1 MAARLVEG
9 RSHHTTWD
17 AAVAAEEQAH
27 EELTKN
33 TLRLRIKCPKTGD
46 EDREAAAQV
55 AVSPSGDSGVIVD
68 QSTGGA
74 DGDLAGDED
83 ANAESASEVKEVVD
97 EGCGSFKRKHA
108 NRRAVVPT
116 CPECGKTF
124 PSDKSL
130 FGHLRCHPERDY
142 RGVNPPPGARK
153 KPQPDAY
160 SSIARVPPTTKWST
174 ARRGRKGTA
183 GDRDDEAIAADT
195 LLLLADGKPQ
205 RPETTITTEGEDTDT
220 KQIAGTHF
228 AGTDGIGWDQKSAD
242 MDAGS
247 YGNELISSYKRSK
260 KRKIKELELVNG
272 SGTSVRCRRY
282 QCSVCFKTFS
292 SHQALG
298 GHRASHNK
306 KKSNPVEAAA
316 IPDENEGGNPKH
328 GEDLIR
334 ANGAV
339 IKAEM
344 AEHRCTNCNLTFRSG
359 QALGGHKRRH
369 FNELQHRAPSSSPH
383 SSESDKGANG
393 LLQNRVTSSSAHSSE
408 SYKGAKHGLFDF
420 DLNEVPEL

>member
-1 MAARLVEG
+1 MEG
-9 RSHHTTWD
+9 GSHHTTWD

-33 TLRLRIKCPKTGD
+33 TLRLRIKCPETGD
-46 EDREAAAQV
+46 EDREAAAAQE
-55 AVSPSGDSGVIVD
+55 AVSPSGDPGVRAD
-68 QSTGGA
+68 RSTGGA
-74 DGDLAGDED
+74 DGELAGDED
-83 ANAESASEVKEVVD
+83 ANAQSASEVKVAVD
-97 EGCGSFKRKHA
+97 EGRYGFKRKHA

-142 RGVNPPPGARK
+142 RGANPPPGARK
-153 KPQPDAY
+153 EPQPDAY
-160 SSIARVPPTTKWST
+160 SSIARVPPTAKWST
-174 ARRGRKGTA
+174 ARRGRRGTA
-183 GDRDDEAIAADT
+183 GDGDDDAIAADT
-195 LLLLADGKPQ
+195 LLLLADGKPL
-205 RPETTITTEGEDTDT
+205 RPETTITTEKEDSDT

-228 AGTDGIGWDQKSAD
+228 AGTDGIGWDQKSDD
-242 MDAGS
+242 MGAGS
-247 YGNELISSYKRSK
+247 HGKEPISSYKRSK

-272 SGTSVRCRRY
+272 SGTSARCRRY
-282 QCSVCFKTFS
+282 QCSVCFKSFS

-306 KKSNPVEAAA
+306 KKSTPEEAAA
-316 IPDENEGGNPKH
+316 IPNENEGANPKQ
-328 GEDLIR
+328 GEDSIH

-344 AEHRCTNCNLTFRSG
+344 ADHRCTSCNRTFRSG

-369 FNELQHRAPSSSPH
+369 FNELRHQAASSSPH
-383 SSESDKGANG
+383 SSESDRGANG
-393 LLQNRVTSSSAHSSE
+393 RLQNRVPSSSAQSSE
-408 SYKGAKHGLFDF
+408 SDTGAKRGLLDF

>member
-9 RSHHTTWD
+9 GSHYPTWD

-33 TLRLRIKCPKTGD
+33 TLRLRIKCSKTG
-46 EDREAAAQV
+46 EYREAAAQE
-55 AVSPSGDSGVIVD
+55 AVSPSDDSGVRAD

-74 DGDLAGDED
+74 DGELPDDED
-83 ANAESASEVKEVVD
+83 ANAESAAEVKEAVD

-108 NRRAVVPT
+108 NRRSEVPT

-142 RGVNPPPGARK
+142 RGAIPPPGARK

-160 SSIARVPPTTKWST
+160 SSVARVPPATKWST

-183 GDRDDEAIAADT
+183 GDRDDDAIAADA
-195 LLLLADGKPQ
+195 LLLLADGKPH
-205 RPETTITTEGEDTDT
+205 RPQTTTTTEEEDTDT

-228 AGTDGIGWDQKSAD
+228 AGTDAIGWDQKSDD

-247 YGNELISSYKRSK
+247 YGNELIPSYKRSK

-272 SGTSVRCRRY
+272 SGASARCRRY

-306 KKSNPVEAAA
+306 KKSNPEEAAGV
-316 IPDENEGGNPKH
+316 PDENGGANPKH
-328 GEDLIR
+328 GEDLIH

-339 IKAEM
+339 IKAEI

-369 FNELQHRAPSSSPH
+369 FNELQHQAPSSSPH
-383 SSESDKGANG
+383 SNESDKGANG
-393 LLQNRVTSSSAHSSE
+393 LLPNRPPSSSAYSSE
-408 SYKGAKHGLFDF
+408 SDKRAKHGLFDF

>member
-1 MAARLVEG
+1 GSSSHG
-9 RSHHTTWD
+9 RWKPPYDLGCCSD
-17 AAVAAEEQAH
+17 RRRANP

-46 EDREAAAQV
+46 EDREAAAQE
-55 AVSPSGDSGVIVD
+55 AVSPSGDSGVPAD

-74 DGDLAGDED
+74 DGELAGDED
-83 ANAESASEVKEVVD
+83 ANAESASEVKEAVE
-97 EGCGSFKRKHA
+97 EGCYSFKRKHA
-108 NRRAVVPT
+108 NRRAVVLT

-142 RGVNPPPGARK
+142 RGANPPPGERK
-153 KPQPDAY
+153 EPQPDAY

-183 GDRDDEAIAADT
+183 GDRDDDAIAADT

-205 RPETTITTEGEDTDT
+205 RPETTITTEKEDTDT

-228 AGTDGIGWDQKSAD
+228 AGTDGIGWDQKSDD

-247 YGNELISSYKRSK
+247 YGNELISSYKRTK
-260 KRKIKELELVNG
+260 NRRIKELELVNG
-272 SGTSVRCRRY
+272 SGTSARFRRY

-306 KKSNPVEAAA
+306 KKSNPEEAAA
-316 IPDENEGGNPKH
+316 IPNEKEGSNTKQ
-328 GEDLIR
+328 GEDLIHG
-334 ANGAV
+334 NGAV

-369 FNELQHRAPSSSPH
+369 FNVLQHRAPSSSPH
-383 SSESDKGANG
+383 STEIDKGAK
-393 LLQNRVTSSSAHSSE
+393 R
-408 SYKGAKHGLFDF
+408 GLFDLH
-420 DLNEVPEL
+420 LNEVPEL

>member
-1 MAARLVEG
+1 MAAPLVEG
-9 RSHHTTWD
+9 GSHYTTWD
-17 AAVAAEEQAH
+17 AAVAAEKQAH

-46 EDREAAAQV
+46 EDREAAAQE
-55 AVSPSGDSGVIVD
+55 AVSPSGDSEGGGS
-68 QSTGGA
+68 QHARSAGRPSPPTNHCLGGA
-74 DGDLAGDED
+74 CRRR
-83 ANAESASEVKEVVD
+83 SKEAVD

-183 GDRDDEAIAADT
+183 GDRDDDAIAADT

-205 RPETTITTEGEDTDT
+205 RPGTTITTEGEDTDE

-228 AGTDGIGWDQKSAD
+228 AGTDGIGWDQKSED

-272 SGTSVRCRRY
+272 SGTSARCRRY

-316 IPDENEGGNPKH
+316 IRDENQGGNQKH
-328 GEDLIR
+328 GEDLIH

-369 FNELQHRAPSSSPH
+369 FNELQHQAPSSSPH
-383 SSESDKGANG
+383 SSESDKGA
-393 LLQNRVTSSSAHSSE
+393 
-408 SYKGAKHGLFDF
+408 KHGVFDF